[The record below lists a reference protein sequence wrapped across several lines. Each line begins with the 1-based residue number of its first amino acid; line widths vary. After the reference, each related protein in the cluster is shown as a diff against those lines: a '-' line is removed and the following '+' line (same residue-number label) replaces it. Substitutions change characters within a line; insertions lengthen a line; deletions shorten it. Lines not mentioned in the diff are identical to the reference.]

1 MTGIKTK
8 ANRDLLRGLRR
19 QPSKKVVLLYSAGAD
34 STAAGLKLL
43 EQGFTVFP
51 LFIDYGQTA
60 VLAET
65 FLAKTTASKLGF
77 KSCRFLKTDLLEQ
90 LTKSRLLGG
99 KPTGDKDAWVPGRNT
114 LFMVIAAIYAK
125 QIDADGLGVGYTLDD
140 NFVFG
145 DNDYFHHLAVE
156 EIMSKSF
163 LQPMRV
169 FLPLMSMSKK
179 EVLKML
185 QERKLLDLTVSCWN
199 AKLKNGKIIS
209 CHRCANCIER
219 EKYSW

>member
-1 MTGIKTK
+1 MTNIKTK
-8 ANRDLLRGLRR
+8 ANLDLLIGLKRR
-19 QPSKKVVLLYSAGAD
+19 PTKKAVLLYSAGAD

-65 FLAKTTASKLGF
+65 YLAKTAIKKLGF
-77 KSCRFLKTDLLEQ
+77 QPCRFLKTDVLKQ

-99 KPTGDKDAWVPGRNT
+99 KPTGDDAAWVPGRNT
-114 LFMVIAAIYAK
+114 LFMIIAAIYAK
-125 QIDADGLGVGYTLDD
+125 QIDADGLAIGYTLDD

-145 DNDYFHHLAVE
+145 DNDYFHHLAIE
-156 EIMSKSF
+156 EVVSKSF
-163 LQPMRV
+163 LRPMTV
-169 FLPLMSMSKK
+169 FLPLMSINKK

-185 QERKLLDLTVSCWN
+185 QDRKVLDLTVSCWN
-199 AKLKNGKIIS
+199 AKLKNGKVIS
-209 CHRCANCIER
+209 CRHCANCIER
-219 EKYSW
+219 EKYL

>member
-1 MTGIKTK
+1 MTNIKTK
-8 ANRDLLRGLRR
+8 ANLDLLIGLKRR
-19 QPSKKVVLLYSAGAD
+19 PTKKAVLLYSAGAD

-65 FLAKTTASKLGF
+65 YLAKTAIKKLGF
-77 KSCRFLKTDLLEQ
+77 KPCRFLKTDVLKQ

-99 KPTGDKDAWVPGRNT
+99 KPTGDDAAWVPGRNT
-114 LFMVIAAIYAK
+114 LFMIIAAIYAK
-125 QIDADGLGVGYTLDD
+125 QIDADGLAIGYTLDD

-145 DNDYFHHLAVE
+145 DNDYFHHLAIE
-156 EIMSKSF
+156 EVVSKSF
-163 LQPMRV
+163 LRPMTV
-169 FLPLMSMSKK
+169 FLPLMSINKK

-185 QERKLLDLTVSCWN
+185 QDRKVLDLTVSCWN
-199 AKLKNGKIIS
+199 AKLKNGKVIS
-209 CHRCANCIER
+209 CRHCANCIER
-219 EKYSW
+219 EKYL